1 MANHSIRFLLMALFA
16 LGAQLLLTWLLS
28 KAARRRAAPRGPLAL
43 VAPATLASGAL
54 LAWLLSRHLPEQLPA
69 CTASLPAYLQC
80 LGF

>member
-28 KAARRRAAPRGPLAL
+28 KAARRRAAPRGTL
-43 VAPATLASGAL
+43 APATLASGAL

-80 LGF
+80 LGL